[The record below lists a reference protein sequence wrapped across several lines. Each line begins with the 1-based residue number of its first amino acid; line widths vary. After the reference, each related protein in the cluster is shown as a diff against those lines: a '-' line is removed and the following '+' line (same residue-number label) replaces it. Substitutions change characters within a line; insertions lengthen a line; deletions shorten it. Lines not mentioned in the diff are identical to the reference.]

1 MTEQQKLLAMTKK
14 HAHVELAEVQREQGT
29 MLCPGPCPHRFNG
42 RQANIDVYGQI
53 TSGEV
58 FDYYYA
64 LMGLTNMESREDRR
78 AKASILAAVE
88 IYTKRMLDIWVRSCG
103 IRTFKDQDGV
113 YQGWGPPGDFL
124 MMRILDYVHR
134 LKKDLGLRI
143 IYQHD
148 NKRGD
153 LAGTMIG
160 YYDRFLGDM
169 METLEIPHAYYDY
182 DTMNIHVYM
191 GKDVAM
197 LEESKK
203 KNVIPA
209 QGLKLMREKGKAIVF
224 VDFTS
229 NDSQGDYQNLFVPE
243 REKTV
248 AQCIAEDAGKWSR
261 EYGLEYD
268 GLSALGLVVGCTHKS
283 DGIIRALFPTGTH
296 WVPGFGNQDGGFINY
311 MLELIRYGKWNGQ
324 GAIFGNETAMMYSF
338 MEKFGGTG
346 KVSDAEKCS
355 LTAVKKFMAHEYA
368 AFQTPEVKAAGIK
381 YPF

>member
-1 MTEQQKLLAMTKK
+1 MKK
-14 HAHVELAEVQREQGT
+14 E
-29 MLCPGPCPHRFNG
+29 
-42 RQANIDVYGQI
+42 
-53 TSGEV
+53 
-58 FDYYYA
+58 
-64 LMGLTNMESREDRR
+64 
-78 AKASILAAVE
+78 
-88 IYTKRMLDIWVRSCG
+88 
-103 IRTFKDQDGV
+103 
-113 YQGWGPPGDFL
+113 
-124 MMRILDYVHR
+124 
-134 LKKDLGLRI
+134 LGLRI

-243 REKTV
+243 RGKTV
-248 AQCIAEDAGKWSR
+248 AECVAEDAYTWNKQ
-261 EYGLEYD
+261 YGLEYD
-268 GLSALGLVVGCTHKS
+268 GLSALGLVVGCTHES
-283 DGIIRALFPTGTH
+283 NGVIRALFPTATH
-296 WVPGFGNQDGGFINY
+296 WVPGFGNQGGGFANY
-311 MLELIRYGKWNGQ
+311 MLELIRYGKWKGQ
-324 GAIFGNETAMMYSF
+324 GAIFGNETAMMYAHL
-338 MEKFGGTG
+338 EKFGGTG
-346 KVSDAEKCS
+346 KISDIEKCS
-355 LTAVKKFMAHEYA
+355 KKSVTSFKADEYN
-368 AFQTPEVKAAGIK
+368 AFQTPKVKAAGII